1 MSIEEIITISCICFC
16 FYMFGR
22 LHESIVS
29 SRKYIERIN
38 EAYKYSSKNG

>member
-1 MSIEEIITISCICFC
+1 MTTEEIITLAGICFC

-29 SRKYIERIN
+29 TRKHIKDITK
-38 EAYKYSSKNG
+38 AYEDAAKLK